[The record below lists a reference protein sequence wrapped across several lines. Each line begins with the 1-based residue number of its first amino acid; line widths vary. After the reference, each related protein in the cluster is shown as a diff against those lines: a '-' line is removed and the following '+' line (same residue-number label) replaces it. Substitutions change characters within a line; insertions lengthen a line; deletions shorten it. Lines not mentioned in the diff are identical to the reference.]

1 MDQPVCVWHFPLM
14 DKSNEGDSALSSFDV
29 KNKELIEALQKH
41 SNSTG
46 KKRDVLAR
54 ELMRTFLKFTE
65 FMSVP
70 ALEGSGV
77 HPDLL
82 NLAIDGVSEYVN
94 GGSFDLF
101 VGGQTTKNPNGRPNK
116 KRRNDAIRLSVAL
129 NIDDGA
135 DVVAATTLTSEQLAI
150 GEVDGLPVVTLT
162 PGAIRSIWY
171 AAPLVFT
178 APTLEQQEPKET
190 VNLSNDKSCC
200 CCNRSSLSRLAEFWE
215 RTKDQKQFHE
225 NLTGLKIDEL
235 DRIMHSLGLISKGAE
250 PNEVFHFAKHEPT
263 GKGIKE

>member
-1 MDQPVCVWHFPLM
+1 MK
-14 DKSNEGDSALSSFDV
+14 KSNDGDSALSSFDV
-29 KNKELIEALQKH
+29 KNKDLIEALNTH

-46 KKRDVLAR
+46 KQRDVLAR
-54 ELMRTFLKFTE
+54 ELMGTFLKFTE

-82 NLAIDGVSEYVN
+82 NLAIDGIREYVN

-162 PGAIRSIWY
+162 PAAIRSIWY
-171 AAPLVFT
+171 AAPLGLLTSEQEQEQET
-178 APTLEQQEPKET
+178 APPVVPPDSFEELKNICLDHSTAYLKHSPQVLK
-190 VNLSNDKSCC
+190 VLAGLSNVDEKK
-200 CCNRSSLSRLAEFWE
+200 LGQLEYIISRIAEC
-215 RTKDQKQFHE
+215 D
-225 NLTGLKIDEL
+225 GPC
-235 DRIMHSLGLISKGAE
+235 AA
-250 PNEVFHFAKHEPT
+250 FHFEKTDQEV
-263 GKGIKE
+263 KS